1 MPSNRRRNSIES
13 AVVLKSARMGEIH
26 RSVTLLTPQRGV
38 VYATAHGAGKAASKL
53 KAAAIPFA
61 SVTAY
66 LYHDPVRDSFKVT
79 DVEPLDLH
87 GAIRADLTKFFTASL
102 WVEIVLRS
110 HGGGSEPAAVHGL
123 LVTGLRALDAAGAT
137 QAGAVSVQVLW
148 RCLELLGLAPDLEYC
163 AGCGR
168 GVAPEE
174 ELHLALN
181 GEGQCRHCATGYVP
195 GSVSAGLR
203 LDPAARRFLVATS
216 GLPLAQALRQTFA
229 GCERLRRVLQQ
240 LVQHGLEAPLNSLRC
255 AAGIL

>member
-61 SVTAY
+61 CVTAY

-110 HGGGSEPAAVHGL
+110 HGGGAEAAALHGL
-123 LVTGLRALDAAGAT
+123 LVSGLRVLDEAAAAQVGT
-137 QAGAVSVQVLW
+137 VSVQVLW
-148 RCLELLGLAPDLEYC
+148 RCLQLLGLAPDLAYC

-168 GVAPEE
+168 EVAREE
-174 ELHLALN
+174 ELHLALD
-181 GEGQCRHCATGYVP
+181 GEGRCRQCAFSY
-195 GSVSAGLR
+195 GSLPAGLR
-203 LDPAARRFLVATS
+203 LDPAARRFLVTTS
-216 GLPLAQALRQTFA
+216 GLPLAHTLRQHFA

-240 LVQHGLEAPLNSLRC
+240 LIQNGLEAPLNSLRC